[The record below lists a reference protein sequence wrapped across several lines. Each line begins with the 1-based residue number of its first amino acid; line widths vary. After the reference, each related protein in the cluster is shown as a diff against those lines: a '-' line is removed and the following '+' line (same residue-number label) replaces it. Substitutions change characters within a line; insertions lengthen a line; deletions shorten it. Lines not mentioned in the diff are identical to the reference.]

1 MRAKDLEICYKGMS
15 APVKELIE
23 VARAAQK
30 ECDKFNFPDEDRPI
44 LHEALEKLK
53 KACPDFFA

>member
-1 MRAKDLEICYKGMS
+1 MS